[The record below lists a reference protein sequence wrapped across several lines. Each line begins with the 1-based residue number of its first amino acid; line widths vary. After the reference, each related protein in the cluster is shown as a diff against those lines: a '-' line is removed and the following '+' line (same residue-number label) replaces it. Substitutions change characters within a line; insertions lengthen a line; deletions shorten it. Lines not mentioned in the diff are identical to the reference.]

1 MDSLDAKFPKYMIYC
16 VFVACLGSFSNG
28 WVIGS
33 ANIPGEITHNCPN
46 GNAHIVDKTFPD
58 CLPMDNALWGFAVA
72 SFCVGGLI
80 GGLSAGPIQTK
91 IGRKKA
97 IIINN
102 LGYIAGGV
110 LIGCSVHEGMFIV
123 GRILCGIGC
132 GMGSLSIP
140 TYIGEVSTIN
150 ARGAMGTCNQF
161 FIVIGILLAS
171 VIGLPLATVPLWRI
185 NYAIVAIPAILQF
198 FLMSTCVETPRY
210 LVSVNKIDAARV
222 ALQRLRGSANV
233 DREFY
238 GMVEGYFG
246 SAAAQSMT
254 NYVDTNAEETKKI
267 PSSPRTGADTRPVDT
282 RPIEKDNRP
291 VEKDN
296 RPVEK
301 LDAQPAQETDQL
313 TTTPADEVFD
323 SNATDEQ
330 AIPARANN
338 DTMGVIQIFKDPVIR
353 RISFTVIFLHAFQQL
368 VGMNAVMYYSTTI
381 FSTAFDPEF
390 SKYMAIVTTAVNFV
404 MTAVSVAL
412 IDRMGRRPLLLIANA
427 GACIFSVLLV
437 IGYVFNIPALL
448 VVSVFLYVASFA
460 IGIGPIPWLMTSE
473 LTPTYASSS
482 VGSIG
487 TCVNWAMNF
496 LVAQCFP
503 VIFARIAGYSFV
515 IFAVIAAAAFV
526 FTLIFLP
533 ETKGKSLEAIVQ
545 GFEKHRN

>member
-1 MDSLDAKFPKYMIYC
+1 MDSLEAKFPKYMIYC

-33 ANIPGEITHNCPN
+33 PNVPGEITHNCPN
-46 GNAHIVDKTFPD
+46 GNARIFDKSFPD

-72 SFCVGGLI
+72 SFCLGGLI
-80 GGLSAGPIQTK
+80 GGLSGGALQTRL
-91 IGRKKA
+91 GRKKA
-97 IIINN
+97 IIFNN
-102 LGYIAGGV
+102 LGYIIGGV
-110 LIGCSVHEGMFIV
+110 LIGCSINDAMFII

-161 FIVIGILLAS
+161 FVVVGILLS
-171 VIGLPLATVPLWRI
+171 SIIGLPLATVPLWRV

-210 LVSVNKIDAARV
+210 LVSMNRIDDARA
-222 ALQRLRGSANV
+222 ALQKLRGSTNI

-246 SAAAQSMT
+246 TSAAQSLT
-254 NYVDTNAEETKKI
+254 NYVETNAEDTKKA
-267 PSSPRTGADTRPVDT
+267 PNSPVMDT

-291 VEKDN
+291 VEK
-296 RPVEK
+296 
-301 LDAQPAQETDQL
+301 LDAPAQETDAL
-313 TTTPADEVFD
+313 TTSPSEEGFD
-323 SNATDEQ
+323 NNATDEQ
-330 AIPARANN
+330 LVPARTNN
-338 DTMGVIQIFKDPVIR
+338 ETMGVVQIFKDPVIR
-353 RISFTVIFLHAFQQL
+353 RISMTVIVLHALQQL
-368 VGMNAVMYYSTTI
+368 VGINAVMYYSTTI
-381 FSTAFDPEF
+381 FNIAFDPEF
-390 SKYMAIVTTAVNFV
+390 SKYMAIITTVVNFV
-404 MTAVSVAL
+404 MTGVSVAL

-482 VGSIG
+482 VGSVA

-503 VIFARIAGYSFV
+503 VIFARIAGYSFA
-515 IFAVIAAAAFV
+515 IFAVVAAIAFV
-526 FTLIFLP
+526 FTLVFLP
-533 ETKGKSLEAIVQ
+533 ETKGKSLETIVQ
-545 GFEKHRN
+545 GFEKHRA